1 MEYNK
6 GKNDLSNIFIRNLS
20 VNINTNT
27 KKKKRK

>member
-6 GKNDLSNIFIRNLS
+6 RKDDLSNIFIRNLS
-20 VNINTNT
+20 VNINKNT

>member
-6 GKNDLSNIFIRNLS
+6 RKDDLSNIFIRNLS